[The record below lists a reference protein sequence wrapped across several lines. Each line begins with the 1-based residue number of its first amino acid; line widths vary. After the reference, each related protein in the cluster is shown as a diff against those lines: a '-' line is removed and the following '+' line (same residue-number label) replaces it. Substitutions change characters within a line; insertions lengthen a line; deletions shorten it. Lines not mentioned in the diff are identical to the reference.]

1 MVYVFSCKNCFQ
13 DRIFFFFQTSLSICV
28 SQPAVETP
36 QWVIHHSSVDMSACR
51 AARRLSAIHSL
62 CVSSVLW
69 GCLQSTVGVLF
80 WFQRLAHVGAR
91 HSGQMWPIKV
101 PVLTIRAWRSSFCTV
116 SDQST
121 AHKLLKLFYDCDL
134 FRNESPKRTV
144 CA

>member
-1 MVYVFSCKNCFQ
+1 MVYVFSCKNCLQ
-13 DRIFFFFQTSLSICV
+13 DGIFFFFLDSICV

-62 CVSSVLW
+62 CVLSVLW

-80 WFQRLAHVGAR
+80 WIEQLAHVGAR
-91 HSGQMWPIKV
+91 HSGQTRPIKV

-121 AHKLLKLFYDCDL
+121 AYKLQKLFYGCDL
-134 FRNESPKRTV
+134 LRNESPKRTV
-144 CA
+144 CG